1 MSLPEKPGTGT
12 GTAGDWAQGHAIR
25 SSRRAG
31 LSALAARPADLLIIG
46 GGITGAGIARD
57 AAMRGLRTVL
67 VERADLGS
75 GTSSRSSRLVHGGLR
90 YLEQGRLRLVLEANR
105 ERRVLLAI
113 APHLVRPLPFV
124 FPLHQGDRV
133 TFWRLAAGM
142 WLYDLL
148 ALFRNV
154 APHRMLGKRAL
165 LAREPM
171 LRERGLVGGARY
183 FDAQC
188 DDARLVLAT
197 ARSAV
202 AHGAMLANYAEVVAL
217 ELADGRVAGARVVD
231 VLTGER
237 ATIRA
242 AAVVNATGPWTDRVR
257 QLEDPACR
265 PLLRPTKGVHL
276 VVPRARLGHTE
287 AIAFLSAID
296 GRVMFALPW
305 GDDSYVGTTDTDA
318 TEPPDAVAATP
329 DDIVYL
335 LRSVNALF
343 PNARLGVEDVRATWA
358 GLRPLLADRA
368 AGPSRVSREHAIVE
382 GRAGMLTIA
391 GGKLTTYRVMAREM
405 MDRVVQHLGSR
416 GHRLDTRP
424 APTDQEPLP
433 GGETREL
440 TTFRTGAIELGLAPE
455 TADHLV
461 RHYGTETAGIVNLAA
476 THRPLQR
483 RLHPDHPA
491 IEAEVVH
498 AARRELA
505 QRVEDVL
512 VRRIH
517 LRYETADHGAAAA
530 PRTAELLGREL
541 GWDARRVVEE
551 ARRYEEVAGA
561 TPPA

>member
-1 MSLPEKPGTGT
+1 M
-12 GTAGDWAQGHAIR
+12 IV
-25 SSRRAG
+25 
-31 LSALAARPADLLIIG
+31 G

-67 VERADLGS
+67 VEQGDLGA

-105 ERRVLLAI
+105 ERRVLLRL

-133 TFWRLAAGM
+133 PLWRLAAGM

-154 APHRMLGKRAL
+154 APHRMLSKRAL
-165 LAREPM
+165 LAGEPM
-171 LRERGLVGGARY
+171 VRERGLLGGARY

-197 ARSAV
+197 ARSA
-202 AHGAMLANYAEVVAL
+202 AIHGAQIATYVAVEAL
-217 ELADGRVAGARVVD
+217 ELTDGRVRGARVVD

-237 ATIRA
+237 AIIRA

-257 QLEDPACR
+257 ALEDPGCR

-276 VVPRARLGHTE
+276 VVPRSRLGHHE
-287 AIAFLSAID
+287 AIAFLSPID

-318 TEPPDAVAATP
+318 GEPPETVAAGA
-329 DDIVYL
+329 DDVVYL
-335 LRSVNALF
+335 LRSINALF
-343 PNARLGVEDVRATWA
+343 PNARLGVEDVRVTWA
-358 GLRPLLADRA
+358 GLRPLLGDRA
-368 AGPSRVSREHAIVE
+368 SGPSGVSREHAIVE
-382 GRAGMLTIA
+382 GPAGMLTIA
-391 GGKLTTYRVMAREM
+391 GGKLTTYRVMAQQTVN
-405 MDRVVQHLGSR
+405 RVLDQLDER
-416 GHRLDTRP
+416 GHRIVTRP

-433 GGETREL
+433 GGETAEFGQFHRSAL
-440 TTFRTGAIELGLAPE
+440 ELGLNAD
-455 TADHLV
+455 TAEHLI

-476 THRPLQR
+476 ANRALQP
-483 RLHPDHPA
+483 RLHPRHPA

-498 AARRELA
+498 AARRELV
-505 QRVEDVL
+505 QRVDDML

-517 LRYETADHGAAAA
+517 MYYETPDRGEAAAR
-530 PRTAELLGREL
+530 RTAELLGLEL
-541 GWDARRVVEE
+541 GWTQRRVGEEE
-551 ARRYEEVAGA
+551 ARYRLLAGRR
-561 TPPA
+561 P